1 MSNLLTTFNENKKGA
16 ILFSIIGIS
25 TILKLKTNNQ
35 LGLLYDLFLNPH
47 WLFHTIAI
55 IIFSVWILEYDGVGV
70 FHKKK
75 NLDRAKEAVKKA
87 VIAFIIALC
96 AYLDISTIVFWFVWG
111 AGYYLSNWV

>member
-1 MSNLLTTFNENKKGA
+1 MFDLLNALNENKGGVM
-16 ILFSIIGIS
+16 LFSTIAFF

-35 LGLLYDLFLNPH
+35 LGLLYDLFFNPH

-55 IIFSVWILEYDGVGV
+55 IIFSVWILKYDGVGV
-70 FHKKK
+70 FHRHEH
-75 NLDRAKEAVKKA
+75 LERAKDAVKKA

-96 AYLDISTIVFWFVWG
+96 AYLDISTVVFWFVWG